1 MGFLDMFR
9 TRTPAEQ
16 LRDNKRMI
24 DRAIRDLDRERMRLE
39 QQEKKTMAEMKKMA
53 RLGQQ
58 VPFFHICS
66 LALICRRRVR

>member
-9 TRTPAEQ
+9 TRTPAGQ

-58 VPFFHICS
+58 VPVLLFIPLYS
-66 LALICRRRVR
+66 RRKLVK

>member
-1 MGFLDMFR
+1 MFR

-58 VPFFHICS
+58 VFCLLS
-66 LALICRRRVR
+66 VV

>member
-58 VPFFHICS
+58 VPVLLFIP
-66 LALICRRRVR
+66 LYPRRKLVK